1 MFQFLL
7 FWDYY
12 LNFELYSNFGNIT
25 YLLNFEQKS
34 IKNMDIEVV
43 LSFRGQNFVNQIN
56 HSMLFCWNKKKS
68 LCIFNS
74 TSKNNWEQK
83 AEERWNLCQNGI
95 SATIET
101 VCKLNKW

>member
-12 LNFELYSNFGNIT
+12 LNFELYSNFGNI
-25 YLLNFEQKS
+25 
-34 IKNMDIEVV
+34 

-56 HSMLFCWNKKKS
+56 HSMLFYWNKKKVYVF
-68 LCIFNS
+68 LTFYFS
-74 TSKNNWEQK
+74 TLKNNCEQK